1 MLVAVVKRKV
11 VPRQLDRPGVR
22 RQARQSWLRYLP
34 HNCSMRSCFTALQPH
49 SYPQSHMD
57 VPMHQSLFAY
67 VVMLSA
73 KMGVLVTG
81 RECLDVNARAGMIAD
96 AATIQELLYEVLPP
110 VLKGGSGASVAAL
123 ARPWPTLEDPSGG
136 TGLWWDK

>member
-1 MLVAVVKRKV
+1 MHMLMPCKAVCIV
-11 VPRQLDRPGVR
+11 
-22 RQARQSWLRYLP
+22 
-34 HNCSMRSCFTALQPH
+34 
-49 SYPQSHMD
+49 
-57 VPMHQSLFAY
+57 
-67 VVMLSA
+67 LSA
-73 KMGVLVTG
+73 MNRPVCHG

-110 VLKGGSGASVAAL
+110 VLKGGPGASVAAL